1 MLNKAEVNAR
11 LRDLVLGGQAR
22 QALEMARSLDLM
34 MWVML
39 IDYALNSY
47 RTGNSLCRYSRALFL
62 PPSQSPHHARI
73 RAVYTLTQAESEQ
86 VYHAARQGFM
96 LPGVGTAAYQGR
108 LICHR
113 IHGLNL
119 DSQGSP

>member
-1 MLNKAEVNAR
+1 MLSKAETNAR
-11 LRDLVLGGQAR
+11 LHDLVLGGQAR
-22 QALEMARSLDLM
+22 QALEVARSLDLM

-39 IDYALNSY
+39 IDYTLNSY
-47 RTGNSLCRYSRALFL
+47 RTGNSYG
-62 PPSQSPHHARI
+62 RI
-73 RAVYTLTQAESEQ
+73 CAVYTLTQAESEQ
-86 VYHAARQGFM
+86 VYHAARQLGFM

-113 IHGLNL
+113 IYGLNL